1 MPSEFV
7 NDGQP
12 AYVIAVEGTSV
23 KMTCNATGIPT
34 PNITWFR
41 KFSAH
46 EEDKERM
53 LKYFY
58 IIVKT

>member
-1 MPSEFV
+1 VPSEFV

-34 PNITWFR
+34 P
-41 KFSAH
+41 
-46 EEDKERM
+46 EDKERM